1 MPVEAKRLNN
11 DEPIIL
17 FTYNGAF
24 TADMFPEVLALNA
37 KYIEEV
43 GGPIYVV
50 ADMLNMDPV
59 GFRDMLSIIKQVG
72 EDNPGAAHDE
82 NLKILI
88 FVGSESIG
96 RMYRDTLNNRKL
108 PLPVALAK
116 SLDDAYAIARAQIQ
130 MDKKKAQAND

>member
-1 MPVEAKRLNN
+1 MPVSAKRLNN

-17 FTYNGAF
+17 FNYEGAF

-50 ADMLNMDPV
+50 ADMLKMDPV
-59 GFRDMLSIIKQVG
+59 GFRDMLSIIKQVS
-72 EDNPGAAHDE
+72 EDNPGAAKDE
-82 NLKILI
+82 NLRLLI

-96 RMYRDTLNNRKL
+96 RMYRDTLNNRHL

-116 SLDDAYAIARAQIQ
+116 SVEDAYAIARTQIQ
-130 MDKKKAQAND
+130 MDNRKAAANE